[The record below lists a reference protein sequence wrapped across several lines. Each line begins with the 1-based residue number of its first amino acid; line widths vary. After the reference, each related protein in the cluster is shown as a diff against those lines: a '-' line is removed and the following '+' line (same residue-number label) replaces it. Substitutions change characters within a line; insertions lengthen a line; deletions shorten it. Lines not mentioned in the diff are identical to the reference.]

1 MSTVSRVHSPCSRQ
15 AVLVGALLER
25 GSLSVAEAERLLP
38 DVARRT
44 VQRDLKRL
52 SGVGLVTQVGRGA
65 TDPNRAYRL
74 RPPKR

>member
-1 MSTVSRVHSPCSRQ
+1 M
-15 AVLVGALLER
+15 
-25 GSLSVAEAERLLP
+25 AEAERLLP